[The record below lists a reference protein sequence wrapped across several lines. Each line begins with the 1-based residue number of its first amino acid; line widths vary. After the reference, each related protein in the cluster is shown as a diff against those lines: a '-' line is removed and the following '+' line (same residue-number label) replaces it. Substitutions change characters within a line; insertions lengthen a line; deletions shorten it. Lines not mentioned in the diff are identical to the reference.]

1 MIEVRLAGVST
12 DSSTGQPVIVLEPL
26 DELSARALPIWIGR
40 PEATSILFA
49 LQDIRTSR
57 PMTHDLLLSIIRAT
71 GFSVMRVEVTRVEGD
86 TFYACIRLRNGHEE
100 AALDARPSDCIAIA
114 VRVGCP
120 ILVEAAVM
128 DEASI
133 IIEDAQEAKI
143 AEFHDF
149 IEHVDPEDFSID
161 S

>member
-12 DSSTGQPVIVLEPL
+12 DSATGQPVIVLEPL
-26 DELSARALPIWIGR
+26 DELTARALPIWIGR

-57 PMTHDLLLSIIRAT
+57 PMTHDLLLSVIRAT
-71 GFSVMRVEVTRVEGD
+71 GFSVMRVEVTRLEGG
-86 TFYACIRLRNGHEE
+86 TFYAAIRLRNGEQE
-100 AALDARPSDCIAIA
+100 AVVDARPSDCVAIA

-120 ILVEAAVM
+120 ILVADAVM
-128 DEASI
+128 EEASV
-133 IIEDAQEAKI
+133 IIEDADEEAQI

-149 IEHVDPEDFSID
+149 IEHVDPSDFD
-161 S
+161 KG